1 MEWDEKLQQIIDYI
15 ENHLQR
21 KEEPINIDEIAKIA
35 GCSFAKSIFLYEWDK
50 FF

>member
-21 KEEPINIDEIAKIA
+21 KEEPINIDDYK
-35 GCSFAKSIFLYEWDK
+35 
-50 FF
+50 

>member
-21 KEEPINIDEIAKIA
+21 KEEPINIDVLLDFFK
-35 GCSFAKSIFLYEWDK
+35 KYFLI
-50 FF
+50 